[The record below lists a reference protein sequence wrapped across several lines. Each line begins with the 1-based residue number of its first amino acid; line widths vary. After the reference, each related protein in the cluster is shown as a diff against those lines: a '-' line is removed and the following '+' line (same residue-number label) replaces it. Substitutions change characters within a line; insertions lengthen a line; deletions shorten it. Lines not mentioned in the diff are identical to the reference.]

1 MNTHTHTKTV
11 SRLPNNVNFRLFCKN
26 QSFILIQEYGDEKFK
41 FTKKQADNMY
51 ETDFN
56 FFLRN
61 EPITRLIL

>member
-11 SRLPNNVNFRLFCKN
+11 SRLPNDVNFRLFCKN
-26 QSFILIQEYGDEKFK
+26 QSFILIQEYGDEKF
-41 FTKKQADNMY
+41 KQADNMY